1 MTIGQG
7 ESLFF
12 SSMGSAHTQGEE
24 DWSLH
29 QGIELL
35 LEVLEITHVTGSS
48 EYGMTT
54 KRMQSLNVL
63 ESSKGSVRGCH
74 QLDPVRGAELA
85 YQGYQQRA

>member
-1 MTIGQG
+1 MLG
-7 ESLFF
+7 FK
-12 SSMGSAHTQGEE
+12 E
-24 DWSLH
+24 DESLH

-48 EYGMTT
+48 EHSVTT
-54 KRMQSLNVL
+54 KRMQSLNIL

-74 QLDPVRGAELA
+74 QLNPVSATQIA